1 MNCLP
6 PGSSVHG
13 ILQARILEYPFP
25 SPGDLPD
32 PGINQTWVSHIAGQI
47 LYHLI
52 HKGSHSNKTF
62 TEVLYTLLVDQEL
75 THQLEITIPRNGSLQ
90 DKLSWLTTGNLTFKT
105 ASTTPRLKRVAHGVC
120 TPCTNNTVYNQ
131 SLFSFWASEILVH
144 AN

>member
-1 MNCLP
+1 MNCLL

-62 TEVLYTLLVDQEL
+62 MEVLYTLLVDQEL
-75 THQLEITIPRNGSLQ
+75 THQFEITIPRNGSLQ
-90 DKLSWLTTGNLTFKT
+90 DKLSWLTTDFQDSFHHSQTEKGGT
-105 ASTTPRLKRVAHGVC
+105 R
-120 TPCTNNTVYNQ
+120 
-131 SLFSFWASEILVH
+131 SLYSLYKQYGLGPISVFLLSV
-144 AN
+144 